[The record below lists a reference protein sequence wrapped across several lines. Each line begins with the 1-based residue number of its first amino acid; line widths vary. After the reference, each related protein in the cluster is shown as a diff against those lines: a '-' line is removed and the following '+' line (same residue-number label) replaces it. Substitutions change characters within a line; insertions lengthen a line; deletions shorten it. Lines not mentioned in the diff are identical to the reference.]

1 MMQLPVNT
9 PLHEIVDLVEAEL
22 GSHDLFFGHSTS
34 NAWEEAAWMGL
45 YVTGQDM
52 GNEEF
57 DWESVPTPAQVQ
69 ELQTLL
75 SRRIK
80 SQLPF
85 AYIINEAWFCGLR
98 FYVDE
103 RAIVPRSYFG
113 EWIPEQFSPWLEA
126 GKVKRVLDLCTG
138 SGCIAIALAY
148 AFPEAT
154 VDATEL
160 SEDAL
165 AVAQINLENHNLQK
179 KLKLHQG
186 DLFADVEGQYDLICS
201 NPPYISN
208 LRMDH
213 LPAEYLHEPDMAFRG
228 GDLGLDLVD
237 IILQRAAE
245 YLTENGVLIVEVGTS
260 ALALEEK
267 YPNLAFTW
275 LSTDDEAMALF
286 MLNRQ
291 QLRDVSGTPGGYT
304 PRS

>member
-1 MMQLPVNT
+1 MQLPVNI
-9 PLHEIVDLVEAEL
+9 PLYEIVDLIEAEL
-22 GSHDLFFGHSTS
+22 ESHDLFFGHSTS

-52 GNEEF
+52 ASEEF
-57 DWESVPTPAQVQ
+57 DWESSPAPGQLAD
-69 ELQTLL
+69 LQKLVDK
-75 SRRIK
+75 RIT

-85 AYIINEAWFCGLR
+85 AYLINEAWFCGLR

-113 EWIPEQFSPWLEA
+113 EWIPEQFSPWLDA
-126 GKVKRVLDLCTG
+126 SKVKRALDLCTG

-148 AFPEAT
+148 AFPEAE

-165 AVAQINLENHNLQK
+165 AVAQINVENHALQER
-179 KLKLHQG
+179 LSLHQG
-186 DLFADVEGQYDLICS
+186 DLFADVVGQYDLICS

-208 LRMDH
+208 PRMEH

-228 GDLGLDLVD
+228 GDSGLDLVD
-237 IILQRAAE
+237 VILQRATD
-245 YLTENGVLIVEVGTS
+245 YLTEDGVLIVEVGTS
-260 ALALEEK
+260 ALTLEEK

-291 QLRDVSGTPGGYT
+291 QLLDHSNP
-304 PRS
+304 

>member
-22 GSHDLFFGHSTS
+22 DSHDLFFGHSTS

-45 YVTGQDM
+45 YATEQDM

-126 GKVKRVLDLCTG
+126 GKVQRVLDLCTG

-148 AFPEAT
+148 AFSEAT
-154 VDATEL
+154 VDATAAHQPC
-160 SEDAL
+160 SCGIL
-165 AVAQINLENHNLQK
+165 A
-179 KLKLHQG
+179 
-186 DLFADVEGQYDLICS
+186 
-201 NPPYISN
+201 
-208 LRMDH
+208 M
-213 LPAEYLHEPDMAFRG
+213 
-228 GDLGLDLVD
+228 
-237 IILQRAAE
+237 
-245 YLTENGVLIVEVGTS
+245 LTRENGAS
-260 ALALEEK
+260 H
-267 YPNLAFTW
+267 
-275 LSTDDEAMALF
+275 S
-286 MLNRQ
+286 
-291 QLRDVSGTPGGYT
+291 
-304 PRS
+304 